1 MAATRTRSS
10 SASANGASETLAAKS
25 RQASESVVTAAR
37 RGKGPLIAAAAGAA
51 GLAGGFALGS
61 RRASRKR
68 ALTGILGALAKELG
82 SATRHVSNTSEDVH
96 EIREQLK
103 AANKQSPIEVLLD
116 GLTHRRGAHKHE
128 S

>member
-1 MAATRTRSS
+1 MAATQTRSNS
-10 SASANGASETLAAKS
+10 GSESTSEGLAAKG

-61 RRASRKR
+61 RRASKHR
-68 ALTGILGALAKELG
+68 ALTGVLRALAKEMG
-82 SATRHVSNTSEDVH
+82 SATKAASNTSDDVR
-96 EIREQLK
+96 EIRRQLK
-103 AANKQSPIEVLLD
+103 DGNKQSPIEVLLD
-116 GLTHRRGAHKHE
+116 GLTHRRGAHKEE